1 MIVLDASAAIEWLEQ
16 RSPLAAAVER
26 RLLDADVI
34 HVPYLWFIEV
44 AQVLRRHV
52 ARGELAAERGSELL
66 DLAGKL
72 PAHRHPHEPL
82 GPRIWALRENLTA
95 YDATY
100 IALAEALDARLVTT
114 DGALAGA
121 PGHNANVDLLA

>member
-16 RSPLAAAVER
+16 RSELGPVVER
-26 RLLDADVI
+26 RLLDADDI
-34 HVPYLWFIEV
+34 HVPHLWFVEV

-52 ARGELAAERGSELL
+52 GLGQLSADRGSQLLELAGQ
-66 DLAGKL
+66 L

-82 GPRIWALRENLTA
+82 APRIWALRDNLTA

-100 IALAEALDARLVTT
+100 IALSEALDASLVTT
-114 DGALAGA
+114 DTALAAA
-121 PGHNANVDLLA
+121 PGHAATVDLVG